1 MKKAVLIVT
10 MGSLFLSGAFTSCKR
25 EHSILIE
32 NGQKTFVLS
41 KSIIE
46 YDTKISNGTN
56 KNPVPLG
63 KWETMIDYAIAD
75 GASAWTVFKVASR
88 IVGLGYG
95 AAVGMLGGVCGSIYK
110 YVREH
115 KDFKP
120 SFNANNN
127 GINFANSV
135 QLNITTNRPYKL
147 KTVSTTTNFGY
158 NLVGE
163 LHNKYLDSLVVKFD
177 NQKLDID
184 PVNTYNYLCNAVSAE
199 LSIPTDSIKSK
210 FSLAEYNEVIELD
223 VSKKTNQEIYDY
235 MIRNNVPRY
244 LCNYMNE
251 FFERIRKPENANYD
265 IALNYV
271 NLFIEDVQNQ
281 NFTTQE
287 KNGILYSLSIF
298 KNSLQYWNQKL

>member
-1 MKKAVLIVT
+1 MKKAVIIIV
-10 MGSLFLSGAFTSCKR
+10 MGSLFISTTFTSCKR
-25 EHSILIE
+25 DNPSITE
-32 NGQKTFVLS
+32 NGEKTYILS

-46 YDTKISNGTN
+46 YDTNISKNTN
-56 KNPVPLG
+56 KNPIPLG

-75 GASAWTVFKVASR
+75 GASAWTVFKVASK

-120 SFNANNN
+120 SPTSNGNIINFNASRQLSSATNKPFKLQT
-127 GINFANSV
+127 ISV
-135 QLNITTNRPYKL
+135 TA
-147 KTVSTTTNFGY
+147 NFGY

-177 NQKLDID
+177 DRRLDID
-184 PVNTYNYLCNAVSAE
+184 PDKTYNYLCNAASVE
-199 LSIPTDSIKSK
+199 LNIPTDSIKSA
-210 FSLAEYNEVIELD
+210 FSLAEYNEVIDLD
-223 VSKKTNQEIYDY
+223 VSEKTNREIYDY
-235 MIRNNVPRY
+235 MIRNNVPKY
-244 LCNYMNE
+244 LCSYMNE
-251 FFERIRKPENANYD
+251 FFERIRKPENASYD

-281 NFTTQE
+281 SFTTQE

>member
-1 MKKAVLIVT
+1 MKKAVLIIV
-10 MGSLFLSGAFTSCKR
+10 MGSLFISTTFTSCKR
-25 EHSILIE
+25 DNLNITE
-32 NGQKTFVLS
+32 NGQQTYILS

-46 YDTKISNGTN
+46 YDTKSKFTN
-56 KNPVPLG
+56 KNPVALG

-75 GASAWTVFKVASR
+75 GASAWTVFKVASK

-120 SFNANNN
+120 NSTNNDN
-127 GINFANSV
+127 IINFDDFGQLSISANK
-135 QLNITTNRPYKL
+135 LCKL
-147 KTVSTTTNFGY
+147 KTISTTTNFGY

-163 LHNKYLDSLVVKFD
+163 LHNKYLDSLVVRFD
-177 NQKLDID
+177 DRRLDID
-184 PVNTYNYLCNAVSAE
+184 PNYTYNYLCNAASVE

-210 FSLAEYNEVIELD
+210 FSLAEYSEVIDLD
-223 VSKKTNQEIYDY
+223 ISEKTNQEIYDY
-235 MIRNNVPRY
+235 MIRNSVPKY
-244 LCNYMNE
+244 LCSYMNE

-265 IALNYV
+265 VALNYV

-287 KNGILYSLSIF
+287 KNGILYSLSTF